1 MITAL
6 EKLRMKHIAL
16 TKREKAD
23 LIGQLTPDEK
33 RLFASYLL
41 DDEIY
46 IETLGNSDMD
56 ELDPE
61 SDLNYNKTTYRDGLE
76 VFISNKE

>member
-6 EKLRMKHIAL
+6 ETLKMKNIAL
-16 TKREKAD
+16 TP
-23 LIGQLTPDEK
+23 TEK
-33 RLFASYLL
+33 RLLISELTV
-41 DDEIY
+41 DEKIY
-46 IETLGNSDMD
+46 LGNLMLADELNIESDVK

-61 SDLNYNKTTYRDGLE
+61 SDLQYNKTTYQDGLE

>member
-6 EKLRMKHIAL
+6 ETLKMKNIAL
-16 TKREKAD
+16 TP
-23 LIGQLTPDEK
+23 TEK
-33 RLFASYLL
+33 RLLISELTV
-41 DDEIY
+41 DEKIY
-46 IETLGNSDMD
+46 LGNLMLADELNIESDVK

-61 SDLNYNKTTYRDGLE
+61 EDLNYNKTTYQDGLE

>member
-6 EKLRMKHIAL
+6 ETLKMKNIAL
-16 TKREKAD
+16 TP
-23 LIGQLTPDEK
+23 TEK
-33 RLFASYLL
+33 RLLISELSV
-41 DDEIY
+41 DEKIY
-46 IETLGNSDMD
+46 LGNLMLADELNIESDVK

-61 SDLNYNKTTYRDGLE
+61 EDLNYNKTTYQDGLE

>member
-6 EKLRMKHIAL
+6 ETLKMKNIAL
-16 TKREKAD
+16 TP
-23 LIGQLTPDEK
+23 TEK
-33 RLFASYLL
+33 RLLISELTV
-41 DDEIY
+41 DEKIY
-46 IETLGNSDMD
+46 LGNLMLADELNIESDVK

-61 SDLNYNKTTYRDGLE
+61 VDLNYNKTTYQDGLE

>member
-6 EKLRMKHIAL
+6 ETLKMRNIAL
-16 TKREKAD
+16 TP
-23 LIGQLTPDEK
+23 TEK
-33 RLFASYLL
+33 RLLISELSV
-41 DDEIY
+41 DEKIY
-46 IETLGNSDMD
+46 LGNLMLADELNIESDVK

-61 SDLNYNKTTYRDGLE
+61 EDLNYNKTTYQDGLE

>member
-6 EKLRMKHIAL
+6 ETLKMRNIAL
-16 TKREKAD
+16 TP
-23 LIGQLTPDEK
+23 TEK
-33 RLFASYLL
+33 RLLISELTV
-41 DDEIY
+41 DEKIY
-46 IETLGNSDMD
+46 LGNLMLADELNIESDVK

-61 SDLNYNKTTYRDGLE
+61 VDLNYNKTTYQDGLE

>member
-6 EKLRMKHIAL
+6 ETLKMKNIAL
-16 TKREKAD
+16 TP
-23 LIGQLTPDEK
+23 TEK
-33 RLFASYLL
+33 RLLISELTV
-41 DDEIY
+41 DEKIY
-46 IETLGNSDMD
+46 LGNLMLADELNIESDVK

-61 SDLNYNKTTYRDGLE
+61 SDLNYNKTTYQDGLE

>member
-6 EKLRMKHIAL
+6 ETLKMKNIAL
-16 TKREKAD
+16 TP
-23 LIGQLTPDEK
+23 TEK
-33 RLFASYLL
+33 RLLISELSVN
-41 DDEIY
+41 EKIY
-46 IETLGNSDMD
+46 LGNLMLADELNIESDVK

-61 SDLNYNKTTYRDGLE
+61 VDLNYNKTTYQDGLE

>member
-6 EKLRMKHIAL
+6 QTLKMRNIAL
-16 TKREKAD
+16 TP
-23 LIGQLTPDEK
+23 TEK
-33 RLFASYLL
+33 RLLISQLSV
-41 DDEIY
+41 DEKLY
-46 IETLGNSDMD
+46 LGNLMLADELNIESDVK

-61 SDLNYNKTTYRDGLE
+61 SDLSYNKTTYQDGLE

>member
-6 EKLRMKHIAL
+6 ETLKMKNIAL
-16 TKREKAD
+16 TP
-23 LIGQLTPDEK
+23 TEK
-33 RLFASYLL
+33 RLLISELSVN
-41 DDEIY
+41 EKIY
-46 IETLGNSDMD
+46 LGNLMLADELNIESDVK

-61 SDLNYNKTTYRDGLE
+61 EDLNYNKTTYQDGLE

>member
-6 EKLRMKHIAL
+6 ETLKMRNIAL
-16 TKREKAD
+16 TP
-23 LIGQLTPDEK
+23 TEK
-33 RLFASYLL
+33 RLLISELTV
-41 DDEIY
+41 EEKIY
-46 IETLGNSDMD
+46 LGNLMLADELNIESDVK

-61 SDLNYNKTTYRDGLE
+61 VDLNYNKTTYQDGLE

>member
-6 EKLRMKHIAL
+6 ETLKMRNIAL
-16 TKREKAD
+16 TP
-23 LIGQLTPDEK
+23 TEK
-33 RLFASYLL
+33 RLLISELTV
-41 DDEIY
+41 DEKIY
-46 IETLGNSDMD
+46 LGNLMLADELNIESDVK

-61 SDLNYNKTTYRDGLE
+61 EDLNYNKTTYQDGLE